1 MTETPRLRL
10 FVAADLDAGAQ
21 LALPKEQAHY
31 LANVM
36 RAKPGEAVLVFNG
49 RHGEWRAALA
59 HVAKNAVT
67 LAVECRTR
75 EQAAEPD
82 LWLVAAP
89 IKKDCIDLVAEK
101 AAELGASALWPVF
114 TRRTVTSRVNGERL
128 GAHMMEA
135 AEQCERL
142 TVPMLLEPAP
152 LDKAL
157 ASWDAARIL
166 LFLDE
171 SGSGAPIAEVLA
183 ALPPGPLAVL
193 VGPEG
198 GFAPEERAL
207 LAKLPFAR
215 PVSLG
220 PRILRAET
228 AAIAALAIIQAI
240 RGDWNRGPR
249 R

>member
-1 MTETPRLRL
+1 MNQPARFRL
-10 FVAADLDAGAQ
+10 FVSQPLAEGATI
-21 LALPKEQAHY
+21 ALSREQAHY

-36 RAKPGEAVLVFNG
+36 RARPGESVALFNG
-49 RHGEWRAALA
+49 ADGEWLGRIAELGKNAATLALA
-59 HVAKNAVT
+59 ER
-67 LAVECRTR
+67 LRP
-75 EQAAEPD
+75 QAPEPD
-82 LWLVAAP
+82 VWLLAAP

-114 TRRTVTSRVNGERL
+114 TRRTVMSRVNGERL
-128 GAHMMEA
+128 RARMVEA

-142 TVPMLLEPAP
+142 SVPELKEPVT

-157 ASWDAARIL
+157 AGWDPARTL

-171 SGSGAPIAEVLA
+171 SGGGAPVATVLA
-183 ALPPGPLAVL
+183 GVAPPLAVL

-198 GFAPEERAL
+198 GFAPEERVM

-215 PVSLG
+215 PVGLG

-228 AAIAALAIIQAI
+228 AAIAALTVVQALV
-240 RGDWNRGPR
+240 GDWNLSPRG
-249 R
+249 

>member
-1 MTETPRLRL
+1 MTLRL
-10 FVAADLDAGAQ
+10 FITADLEAGAQ
-21 LALPKEQAHY
+21 LALCKEHAHY

-36 RAKPGEAVLVFNG
+36 RAKTGDDVLVFNG
-49 RHGEWRAALA
+49 RDGEWSGTLA

-67 LAVECRTR
+67 LAVDSQTR
-75 EQAAEPD
+75 PQAAEPD

-114 TRRTVTSRVNGERL
+114 TRRTVTSRVNTERL
-128 GAHMMEA
+128 SAHMREA

-142 TVPMLLEPAP
+142 TVPVLLDPAP
-152 LDKAL
+152 LDKVL
-157 ASWDAARIL
+157 AGWDAARTL

-171 SGSGAPIAEVLA
+171 SGSGAPIAQVLA
-183 ALPPGPLAVL
+183 DVPDGPLAVL

-198 GFAPEERAL
+198 GFAPEERAQ

-228 AAIAALAIIQAI
+228 AAIAALAIVQAI
-240 RGDWNRGPR
+240 KGDWSRGPR
-249 R
+249 G